1 MKKLIPLLALAAAI
15 IPAKASVIVTYA
27 ENPEANL
34 SSLSG
39 TQVFNFDSLKTGVNK
54 NVAWGGVGSFDQL
67 YVKGADSYGGAAD
80 ATNPNG
86 TKYSLQGAGTA
97 VLNSTL
103 LLDTPSSYFG
113 MWWSAGDSKNV
124 LDFYRGDTLVSTF
137 NTASLMEPL
146 PGSYDG
152 NPRNR
157 AINGG
162 EPYAFINF
170 FGDENTAWDRVVL
183 RNNGSS
189 GFESDNYTTRAA
201 AWNPATDGALPGV
214 AVSVVTGT
222 TTTAAT
228 PALLEGTRWTL
239 DETSVGNAPG
249 APLPPWTMLLAFAAV
264 VAARKGK
271 KAKAS
276 V

>member
-1 MKKLIPLLALAAAI
+1 MKKLLSLLALAAILPA
-15 IPAKASVIVTYA
+15 AKASVIVTYA
-27 ENPEANL
+27 EDPNRNL

-39 TQVFNFDSLKTGVNK
+39 TEVFNFDALKTGVNN
-54 NVAWGGVGSFDQL
+54 NVAWNGVGSFNQL

-80 ATNPNG
+80 ASNPNG
-86 TKYSLQGAGTA
+86 TKYSLQGAGTS
-97 VLNSTL
+97 VLSSTL

-113 MWWSAGDSKNV
+113 MWWSAGDAQNV
-124 LDFYRGDTLVSTF
+124 LDFYKGDTLVSSFT
-137 NTASLMEPL
+137 TASLMEPL
-146 PGSYDG
+146 PGTYDG

-157 AINGG
+157 SINGG

-170 FGDENTAWDRVVL
+170 FGDETTVWDRIVL

-189 GFESDNYTTRAA
+189 GFESDNYTTRVA

-214 AVSVVTGT
+214 AVSIVEGT
-222 TTTAAT
+222 KTTAAT